1 MQTRN
6 PSNAHKS
13 YHLSN
18 DDLFERILKRLSS
31 EKLGSSVIV
40 PHVCNNIDVFSG
52 GFAAAVSNHYP
63 IVKEN
68 YHLLGKTFLRNNF
81 GHTQLIEVSVKNKYA
96 HKLFFANMMAQN
108 GLPDKNHRRCLNYA
122 ALVRSMGLV
131 STFIKNYRSQSDGPK
146 IEVHAPKFG
155 SGIAGGNWN
164 FISDLIEDLW
174 GQYDVFIYNYN
185 KQQS

>member
-1 MQTRN
+1 MI
-6 PSNAHKS
+6 S
-13 YHLSN
+13 
-18 DDLFERILKRLSS
+18 
-31 EKLGSSVIV
+31 
-40 PHVCNNIDVFSG
+40 
-52 GFAAAVSNHYP
+52 
-63 IVKEN
+63 
-68 YHLLGKTFLRNNF
+68 
-81 GHTQLIEVSVKNKYA
+81 
-96 HKLFFANMMAQN
+96 QN

-131 STFIKNYRSQSDGPK
+131 STFIKNYRSQSDGLK